1 MVFSSITFIF
11 LFLPIVLAVYHIL
24 RKELQN
30 LFLLIASLIFYFW
43 GEQWLV
49 WIVLV
54 STGVNYLCGLL
65 IGGGGLFKGEPVCLE
80 KGGKRSR
87 FQKICLCFSIFTNF
101 GFLGYFKYSNFFADN
116 ICSLFAVAGLP
127 TAFLAEFSEI
137 ALPLGISFYTFQSMS
152 YTIDVY
158 RGDVKASRNF
168 IDFACYVAMF
178 PQLVAGP
185 IVRYRDIEVQLLRKT
200 IKLVDLHY
208 GVKRFIYGL
217 AKKVLI
223 ANVMA
228 RAVDGIFALPPS
240 ELSFGIAWLGVF
252 CYALQIYFDFSGYS
266 DMAIGLGSMFG
277 FHFLENFNYP
287 YFATSLQDFWRR
299 WHISLSTWLRDYLYI
314 SLGGNRGVPWRT
326 YCNLW
331 ITFLLCGLWHGAS
344 WNFVLWGCGHG
355 FFLVLERLGFSNVLE
370 RLPRIFRH
378 LYVIIF
384 VLLGWVLFR
393 AETLEQAG
401 SFYTAMFGFSP
412 ANFSPSLVSEFV
424 GPNLFCALIV
434 GVVIAVPSYPLWRNT
449 FLSSFRIKGS
459 FSGRSY
465 EAVSVAWGCLLFV
478 VSAMSLA
485 AGVYNPFIYFRF

>member
-185 IVRYRDIEVQLLRKT
+185 IVRYRDIEVQLAVIRALGKIGGT
-200 IKLVDLHY
+200 EAKNCLEQCLDDLNE
-208 GVKRFIYGL
+208 VIQL
-217 AKKVLI
+217 A
-223 ANVMA
+223 AEQ
-228 RAVDGIFALPPS
+228 S
-240 ELSFGIAWLGVF
+240 
-252 CYALQIYFDFSGYS
+252 
-266 DMAIGLGSMFG
+266 
-277 FHFLENFNYP
+277 
-287 YFATSLQDFWRR
+287 
-299 WHISLSTWLRDYLYI
+299 LRDLNEGEEPLAF
-314 SLGGNRGVPWRT
+314 SL
-326 YCNLW
+326 
-331 ITFLLCGLWHGAS
+331 
-344 WNFVLWGCGHG
+344 
-355 FFLVLERLGFSNVLE
+355 
-370 RLPRIFRH
+370 
-378 LYVIIF
+378 
-384 VLLGWVLFR
+384 
-393 AETLEQAG
+393 
-401 SFYTAMFGFSP
+401 
-412 ANFSPSLVSEFV
+412 
-424 GPNLFCALIV
+424 
-434 GVVIAVPSYPLWRNT
+434 
-449 FLSSFRIKGS
+449 
-459 FSGRSY
+459 
-465 EAVSVAWGCLLFV
+465 
-478 VSAMSLA
+478 
-485 AGVYNPFIYFRF
+485 